1 MPDPRDD
8 PPPAPDTFTV
18 RTETLPDQAV
28 LLTLS
33 GSLDH
38 HTSPRLT
45 DHLHTLPPTALR
57 TVLLDLSALSFI
69 DSTGLT
75 ALLHIRRAAV
85 DAGGTVDLIAPSPPV
100 QQMLNITGVNRIFDI
115 HPDLHARPARAP
127 HRDR

>member
-1 MPDPRDD
+1 MPDHRDD
-8 PPPAPDTFTV
+8 SPPTPDTFTV
-18 RTETLPDQAV
+18 HTETLPDQAV

-38 HTSPRLT
+38 HTSPHLT
-45 DHLHTLPPTALR
+45 DHLDTLPPTALQ

-75 ALLHIRRAAV
+75 TLLQIRRAAA

-100 QQMLNITGVNRIFDI
+100 QQMLNITGVDQIFDI
-115 HPDLHARPARAP
+115 HPDLHARPTRTP
-127 HRDR
+127 HRDG